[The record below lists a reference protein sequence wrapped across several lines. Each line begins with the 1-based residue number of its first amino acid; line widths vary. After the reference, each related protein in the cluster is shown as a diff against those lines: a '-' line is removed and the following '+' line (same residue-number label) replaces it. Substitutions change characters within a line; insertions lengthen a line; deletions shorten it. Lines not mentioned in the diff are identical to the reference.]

1 MPGGLF
7 FGSLFF
13 ILLVFAAWTSSISLI
28 EPAVAWLV
36 ENKGRSRKTASVI
49 CGLITWF
56 IGLGTVF
63 SFNYWENYKIFGKTF
78 FDCLDYLT
86 SNIMLP
92 VGGVL
97 MAVFVGWLMRESSVT
112 DEMAMRNQNY
122 YKLWR
127 ILLRYVTPVGVF
139 IVFLHITGV
148 LEIFNQHSGN

>member
-1 MPGGLF
+1 
-7 FGSLFF
+7 
-13 ILLVFAAWTSSISLI
+13 
-28 EPAVAWLV
+28 
-36 ENKGRSRKTASVI
+36 
-49 CGLITWF
+49 
-56 IGLGTVF
+56 
-63 SFNYWENYKIFGKTF
+63 
-78 FDCLDYLT
+78 
-86 SNIMLP
+86 MLP

-148 LEIFNQHSGN
+148 LEIFHQHSGN